1 MFSIKIKF
9 HYLPESLA
17 IVFLGAVV
25 GMFMMALP
33 EVRIIV
39 LQQLDTHKNKHSIS
53 KVLIYKVD

>member
-1 MFSIKIKF
+1 MFTFKIKF

-33 EVRIIV
+33 EVKYYYYLTIYPLKQILRILSNV
-39 LQQLDTHKNKHSIS
+39 
-53 KVLIYKVD
+53 